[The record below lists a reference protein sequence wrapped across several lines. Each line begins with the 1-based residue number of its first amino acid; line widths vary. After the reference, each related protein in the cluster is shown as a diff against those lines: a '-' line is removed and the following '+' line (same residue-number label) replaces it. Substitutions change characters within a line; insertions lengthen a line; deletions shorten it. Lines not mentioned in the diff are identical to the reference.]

1 MFEIGPTDS
10 GVNPEGE
17 AKTGLT
23 GPDIRPFD
31 LKTLSEIEYFQFSST
46 RDMITSY
53 FIHTFYK
60 GNNFTEYN
68 ISLLH
73 PNLWRK

>member
-1 MFEIGPTDS
+1 MALLAPMLEIVPTDS

-31 LKTLSEIEYFQFSST
+31 LKTLSERDRIFS
-46 RDMITSY
+46 I
-53 FIHTFYK
+53 F
-60 GNNFTEYN
+60 
-68 ISLLH
+68 
-73 PNLWRK
+73 